1 MYTLKIEQDENA
13 QDPRSL
19 DWTDCNLG
27 AMICFH
33 RRYSLG
39 DTHNYSN
46 RDFSCWGDLKKQLIK
61 DYRND
66 VILPIYMYDHSGQTI
81 NTTGFSC
88 AFDSGQV
95 GFIILDRAQLLKTH
109 GTKRISKKH
118 KVQLI
123 ADLISEVRTYDQYLT
138 GDVYGYIV
146 EDEDGEEVDSCWG
159 YYGYK
164 YAKEEGEAVLKYYN
178 EPKEQT
184 PQTTS

>member
-1 MYTLKIEQDENA
+1 MYTLRIEQDENA

-19 DWTDCNLG
+19 AYTDCNLG
-27 AMICFH
+27 VMVCFH

-39 DTHNYSN
+39 DTHSYSN
-46 RDFSCWGDLKKQLIK
+46 KDFSCWGDLKKQLIK

-66 VILPIYMYDHSGQTI
+66 IILPIYMYDHSGQTV

-88 AFDSGQV
+88 TWDSGQV

-109 GTKRISKKH
+109 GTKRIIKAFKE
-118 KVQLI
+118 KLFDYLK
-123 ADLISEVRTYDQYLT
+123 AEVETYDQYLT

-146 EDEDGEEVDSCWG
+146 EDEDGREVDSCWG
-159 YYGYK
+159 YYGEE

-178 EPKEQT
+178 ELKEQT
-184 PQTTS
+184 PQTA

>member
-1 MYTLKIEQDENA
+1 MYTLRIEQDENA

-19 DWTDCNLG
+19 DYTDCNLG

-33 RRYSLG
+33 SRYNLG
-39 DTHNYSN
+39 DEHDYDKDDYSGWDEL
-46 RDFSCWGDLKKQLIK
+46 RKQLIK

-66 VILPIYMYDHSGQTI
+66 IILSLYLYDHSGITI

-88 AFDSGQV
+88 RWDSGQV

-109 GTKRISKKH
+109 GTKRITKAFKE
-118 KVQLI
+118 KLFDYLK
-123 ADLISEVRTYDQYLT
+123 AEVETYDQYLT

-146 EDEDGEEVDSCWG
+146 EDEDENEVDSCWG
-159 YYGYK
+159 YYGYE

-184 PQTTS
+184 PQTA